1 MTDTTMAYIASVLIA
16 GSVAMWLRALRTV
29 AIPHNRIV
37 YIVVWT
43 AGAAAALSA
52 LFGSP
57 GWLGGTLAVI
67 SLVSA
72 ALLLLTVFIGGQKL
86 GDDVIRVGMTIP
98 AFSAPDETGQAF
110 DSAALTGNP
119 ALIKFFRGH
128 W

>member
-1 MTDTTMAYIASVLIA
+1 MTDTTMAYIAFVLIA
-16 GSVAMWLRALRTV
+16 GSVAMWVRALRSV
-29 AIPHNRIV
+29 AVPNNRIV
-37 YIVVWT
+37 YIVVWA

-67 SLVSA
+67 SLVTA

-86 GDDVIRVGMTIP
+86 GSDVIRVGMPIP
-98 AFSAPDETGQAF
+98 AFSAPDEHGQVF
-110 DSAALTGNP
+110 DSATLAGNP
-119 ALIKFFRGH
+119 VLIKFFRGH